1 MIWGQNM
8 LSIRLSKDLESSLQK
23 TSSLLNVTKS
33 ALVTEAIKSY
43 IQDKLDYLEA
53 TNALESSQKN
63 YSLEEVLAKF
73 KNEL

>member
-1 MIWGQNM
+1 M
-8 LSIRLSKDLESSLQK
+8 LSIRLSKDLENSLQK
-23 TSSLLNVTKS
+23 TSALLNVTKS

-53 TNALESSQKN
+53 ASALESSQKN
-63 YSLEEVLAKF
+63 YSLEEVLAEF